1 MTPLAPIAPTYRVLL
16 GDITHFNIM
25 VVGLGGTGS
34 ALALA
39 LAGLVY
45 HARQKGIGVKL
56 TLVDHDVIKPKN
68 VGRQQFCPA
77 EANGGIAKASS
88 LALRL
93 NAAYGLDITAWPL
106 RFQASLAS
114 DWFCHKKNTANL
126 LIGCVDT
133 HLGRQEMA
141 KAVTYYSGR
150 WHNKSCWSLDCGNAY
165 SNGQILIGNATQLD
179 TIRFDRLG
187 LCTGFPSP
195 YLQEPT
201 LLEPEEVADATLS
214 CADLTLR
221 DEQSLM
227 VNRLTA
233 AIAAQ
238 YVTDFVLQR
247 QATQLGTFFNL
258 TPTVMRPRL
267 ATKANILLEPAHCEI
282 QHNHR
287 KTEKSSVTVE
297 KV

>member
-1 MTPLAPIAPTYRVLL
+1 MTPLAPIEPTYRVLI
-16 GDITHFNIM
+16 GDVTDFNIM

-39 LAGLVY
+39 LAGLAY
-45 HARQKGIGVKL
+45 HARQKGVGVKL
-56 TLVDHDVIKPKN
+56 TFVDHDLIEPQN

-77 EANGGIAKASS
+77 EASGNIAKATS

-93 NAAYGLDITAWPL
+93 NAAYGLDITAWPI

-114 DWFCHKKNTANL
+114 EWFSHQRQTANL

-133 HLGRQEMA
+133 HIGRQEMA
-141 KAVTYYSGR
+141 KAVTYYHSG
-150 WHNKSCWSLDCGNAY
+150 CWSLDCGNAY
-165 SNGQILIGNATQLD
+165 SNGQILIGNTTQLNA
-179 TIRFDRLG
+179 IHFDRLG

-201 LLEPEEVADATLS
+201 LLEPEEEVDATLS

-227 VNRLTA
+227 INRLTA

-247 QATQLGTFFNL
+247 QVPQLGTFFNL
-258 TPTVMRPRL
+258 TPTVMRPHL
-267 ATKANILLEPAHCEI
+267 ATKANILLESTAA
-282 QHNHR
+282 
-287 KTEKSSVTVE
+287 
-297 KV
+297 